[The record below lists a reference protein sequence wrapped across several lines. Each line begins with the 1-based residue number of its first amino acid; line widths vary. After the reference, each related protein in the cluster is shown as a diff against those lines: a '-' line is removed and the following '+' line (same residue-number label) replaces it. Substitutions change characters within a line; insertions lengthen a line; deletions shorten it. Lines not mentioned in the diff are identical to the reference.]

1 LKRKTSTGHAA
12 LIKVNGEAKC
22 GGAAVKM
29 SKKLLAVNLE
39 SMKARKTRMTRLEI
53 PKKKTSKNSRRM

>member
-1 LKRKTSTGHAA
+1 LRIIKKFAKNVRKNTSKRKTSTGHAA

-29 SKKLLAVNLE
+29 
-39 SMKARKTRMTRLEI
+39 
-53 PKKKTSKNSRRM
+53 